1 MVKWNYYNEKNEKGG
16 NIMNM
21 YEDDDMNEE
30 VTEDVVVENSDS
42 ENVVEIEKEEEK
54 DTPNTEYYIENI
66 RKLKQEL
73 KEAKRKEKEEKRR
86 QREQIASTYDS
97 SKKGVSIATVVVIA
111 FIFAVIGFMA
121 SVVFSIFGN
130 TLIESLT
137 GRNMNKK
144 NGDTIIIDNG
154 PPINLEVDN
163 IDSISTAVYAKAARS
178 VVGIQVVKTSGVFWD
193 IQVQVIGE
201 GSGVIYSEDGYI
213 ITNAHVIEKALS
225 PETRDVMPNYEVRV
239 YLKTDLSEFFVA
251 NIIGY
256 DTVTDLAVLRI
267 DVTGLAPVEFADSNE
282 VMVGDIA
289 IAIGSPGGLEF
300 MNSVSKGIIS
310 GVNRNI
316 VMGSGSSAYDLI
328 QTDAAINPGNSGG
341 ALLNSEGKLIGI
353 SAIKIVS
360 TDYEGM
366 GFAIASNTITDIVE
380 KLIKDRIVIRPAL
393 GVTVN
398 TNYNSTI
405 ARQYGYPNGAL
416 VYQVLRGSAAD
427 KAGMRE
433 NDIIVEFAGNKVN
446 NFYDLRKEL
455 LKFAPGEEVVV
466 KVFRPSSEKEIELKV
481 VLDEA
486 Q

>member
-1 MVKWNYYNEKNEKGG
+1 
-16 NIMNM
+16 
-21 YEDDDMNEE
+21 
-30 VTEDVVVENSDS
+30 
-42 ENVVEIEKEEEK
+42 
-54 DTPNTEYYIENI
+54 
-66 RKLKQEL
+66 
-73 KEAKRKEKEEKRR
+73 
-86 QREQIASTYDS
+86 
-97 SKKGVSIATVVVIA
+97 
-111 FIFAVIGFMA
+111 
-121 SVVFSIFGN
+121 
-130 TLIESLT
+130 
-137 GRNMNKK
+137 
-144 NGDTIIIDNG
+144 
-154 PPINLEVDN
+154 
-163 IDSISTAVYAKAARS
+163 
-178 VVGIQVVKTSGVFWD
+178 
-193 IQVQVIGE
+193 
-201 GSGVIYSEDGYI
+201 
-213 ITNAHVIEKALS
+213 
-225 PETRDVMPNYEVRV
+225 MPNYEVRV

-251 NIIGY
+251 SIVGY
-256 DTVTDLAVLRI
+256 DTVTDLAVLKI
-267 DVTGLAPVEFADSNE
+267 DVTGLAPVEFADSDE

-366 GFAIASNTITDIVE
+366 GFAIASNTIADIVE
-380 KLIKDRIVIRPAL
+380 KLIRDRIVIRPAL

-398 TNYNSTI
+398 TNYNNTI
-405 ARQYGYPNGAL
+405 ARQYGYPVGAL
-416 VYQVLRGSAAD
+416 VYQVMRGSAAD

-433 NDIIVEFAGNKVN
+433 NDIIVEFAGNRVN
-446 NFYDLRKEL
+446 NFYELRKEL
-455 LKFAPGEEVVV
+455 LKFAPGDEVTI